1 MRTVLL
7 AFFAAL
13 IAFSSSP
20 SALAAGPQDGAE
32 TTSMT
37 PEEAARAALEAEA
50 KAYEESFSPALSGLL
65 EGKVDA
71 FSASV
76 ALPSEPVDTFQKRI
90 DRAMG
95 AVNGVIAGVFF
106 YDVMGK
112 SAEVDATSALDDPSA
127 LEGLVARLEAEAGE
141 AGFDFAG
148 SAVTLGLPMPD
159 ATGDD
164 RKATLSAKR
173 SGIPLAVLWLVA
185 GALFFTVR
193 MGLVQLRALGH
204 AVQVTRGKYDN
215 PDDQG
220 DVTSFQALSAALSAT
235 VGLGNIAGV
244 AIAISVGGPGATFWM
259 IMAGFLGMA
268 SKFTEC
274 SLGQMY
280 RQERPDGSIMGG
292 AMYYL
297 SRGLADMGL
306 GFLGKILAVFFVILC
321 IGGSLGGGNTFQ
333 VNQSLRALSET
344 IPWLEDHGWVY
355 GVVMTVLVGA
365 VILGG
370 IKSIAKVAEKIVP
383 TMCGVYVI
391 ACLIV
396 ILGNVSAVPG
406 AFGTIIEGAFTPMA
420 GFGGMIGVLVQGFK
434 RAAFSNEA
442 GVGSA
447 AIAHSAAKTPYPVR
461 EGIVA
466 LLEPLI
472 DTIIV
477 CTMTALVIVITGAY
491 QRVDASGS
499 ATEFATYLESANG
512 AGLTSQ
518 AFATTIPWFPYVL
531 SVAVV
536 LFAFSTMISWS
547 YYGER
552 CWVWLFNESSS
563 IFYKIIFLA
572 FVFMGSIITAQN
584 VLDFGDLMILGM
596 AIPNV
601 LGVVILSGKV
611 KKALD
616 EYMAKLKAG
625 EMQTYD

>member
-20 SALAAGPQDGAE
+20 SALAVGPQDGTE
-32 TTSMT
+32 TPSVT
-37 PEEAARAALEAEA
+37 PEEAAKAAEEAAA
-50 KAYEESFSPALSGLL
+50 KAYEESFSAPLAGLL
-65 EGKVDA
+65 EDKVDS
-71 FSASV
+71 FSTSV
-76 ALPSEPVDTFQKRI
+76 KKPTEPAKGFEERI

-112 SAEVDATSALDDPSA
+112 SAAVDATSVLDDPSA
-127 LEGLVARLEAEAGE
+127 LEGLIAELEAKAGE
-141 AGFDFAG
+141 AGFDFAA
-148 SAVTLGLPMPD
+148 SAVTLEIPM
-159 ATGDD
+159 ASASGGE

-193 MGLVQLRALGH
+193 MGLIQLRALGH

-491 QRVDASGS
+491 QRVDESGS
-499 ATEFATYLESANG
+499 VTEFASYLENANG

-601 LGVVILSGKV
+601 LGVVLLSGKV